1 MNYLKNVNLWGTVC
15 DIGIED
21 GKFAFIGKTDEQGVD
36 FGGAKILPGLVDM
49 HSHGAIGDD
58 ADCADFERTARFY
71 LENGTTTW
79 YPTTTTVSFESI
91 IRSCGAKTDFEG
103 GANIPGFHLEGPF
116 INKKYRGAQNDKF
129 AKDPDFS
136 LLEAC
141 PRAKIITVAPE
152 LDGAMEFIKKAAD
165 AGVVV
170 CLGHTDADYD
180 TCMKAFAAGA
190 KSLTHTCNAMPG
202 IHHRAPGP
210 IAAGADAGA
219 YAQVISDG
227 HHLHPSIVRL
237 LVKLYGTDRV
247 MLISDSVSSA
257 KMPDGEYGLGGRGIY
272 IKDGIIRT
280 LDTNVLAGSSFT
292 LYECVTSAI
301 SFGIPERDAFKMAAE
316 TPSKLM
322 GLNKGKI
329 EVGYDA
335 DFIIADENYKIINTA
350 AMGRLCK

>member
-1 MNYLKNVNLWGTVC
+1 
-15 DIGIED
+15 
-21 GKFAFIGKTDEQGVD
+21 
-36 FGGAKILPGLVDM
+36 
-49 HSHGAIGDD
+49 
-58 ADCADFERTARFY
+58 
-71 LENGTTTW
+71 
-79 YPTTTTVSFESI
+79 
-91 IRSCGAKTDFEG
+91 
-103 GANIPGFHLEGPF
+103 
-116 INKKYRGAQNDKF
+116 
-129 AKDPDFS
+129 
-136 LLEAC
+136 
-141 PRAKIITVAPE
+141 
-152 LDGAMEFIKKAAD
+152 MEFIKEATAR
-165 AGVVV
+165 GVVV

-227 HHLHPSIVRL
+227 HHLHPSVVRL

-257 KMPDGEYGLGGRGIY
+257 KMPDGEYGLGGRGIF

-280 LDTNVLAGSSFT
+280 LDTGVLAGSSFT
-292 LYECVTSAI
+292 LYDCVKSAI
-301 SFGIPERDAFKMAAE
+301 SFGISERDAFKMAAE
-316 TPSKLM
+316 TPAELM

-335 DFIIADENYKIINTA
+335 DFIIAGENYEIINVA
-350 AMGRLCK
+350 AMGRFCK

>member
-1 MNYLKNVNLWGTVC
+1 MNYIKNVNLWGEIT

-21 GKFAFIGKTDEQGVD
+21 GKIAFIGKTDEAGRD
-36 FGGAKILPGLVDM
+36 FGGAKVLPGLVDM
-49 HSHGAIGDD
+49 HSHGAKGID
-58 ADCADFERTARFY
+58 ADKADFEMTSRFY

-91 IRSCGAKTDFEG
+91 INSCSAKTDFEG

-116 INKKYRGAQNDKF
+116 INKKYRGAQNDAF
-129 AKDPDFS
+129 AKDPDFA

-141 PRAKIITVAPE
+141 PRAKIITIAPE
-152 LDGAMEFIKKAAD
+152 LDGAIEFIKKATA

-170 CLGHTDADYD
+170 CIGHTDADYD
-180 TCMKAFAAGA
+180 TCMRAFEAGA

-227 HHLHPSIVRL
+227 HHLHPSIVRM

-247 MLISDSVSSA
+247 MLISDSVESA
-257 KMPDGEYGLGGRGIY
+257 KMPDGEYSLGGRGIF

-280 LDTNVLAGSSFT
+280 LDTGVLAGSSFT
-292 LYECVTSAI
+292 LYDCVVSAI
-301 SFGIPERDAFKMAAE
+301 SFGIPERDAFKMASE
-316 TPSKLM
+316 TPANLM
-322 GLNKGKI
+322 GLKKGKI

-335 DFIIADENYKIINTA
+335 DLIIADKDYNIITVA
-350 AMGRLCK
+350 AMGRFCK